1 MHAIAIAPLTK
12 TNLAMREFGDM
23 FHVGLSLHRQ
33 ARVLVTRCHAQYRY
47 QVKQLPPFSSY
58 AADSITGSSG
68 RPMAKPRSEASETD
82 FEDSKG
88 ASIQII
94 YIALRRS

>member
-1 MHAIAIAPLTK
+1 
-12 TNLAMREFGDM
+12 
-23 FHVGLSLHRQ
+23 
-33 ARVLVTRCHAQYRY
+33 
-47 QVKQLPPFSSY
+47 
-58 AADSITGSSG
+58 
-68 RPMAKPRSEASETD
+68 MAKPRSEASETD